1 MLFKTMKNY
10 DPSRES
16 FLIDQVVLIDGQP
29 ACGKGA
35 LDPAIAS
42 MERVELLNFSPQ
54 LENICGLNYLGRL
67 DDNSA
72 VAMLRLEADL
82 VLYETMMSRNTNF
95 RPNDQSSAFKDI
107 NLFTYIKRLFNK
119 GDSLVPDKI
128 IKEKPILHFMT
139 HAMLGVS
146 KPLFN
151 AFKNK
156 IIIIELVRHPKSML
170 SKQTEYN
177 EWWSTDDGKKRQ
189 FKLFINYND
198 NEIPF
203 WAKDWADLYINGNP
217 VDRAIL
223 EMSHQIKISQSF
235 KNQNKTL
242 IDEQCLTVPF
252 EKFVIIVS

>member
-10 DPSRES
+10 DPSREN

-119 GDSLVPDKI
+119 L
-128 IKEKPILHFMT
+128 
-139 HAMLGVS
+139 
-146 KPLFN
+146 
-151 AFKNK
+151 
-156 IIIIELVRHPKSML
+156 
-170 SKQTEYN
+170 Q
-177 EWWSTDDGKKRQ
+177 
-189 FKLFINYND
+189 
-198 NEIPF
+198 
-203 WAKDWADLYINGNP
+203 
-217 VDRAIL
+217 
-223 EMSHQIKISQSF
+223 
-235 KNQNKTL
+235 
-242 IDEQCLTVPF
+242 
-252 EKFVIIVS
+252 